1 MTSGIAF
8 TAEPVAHR
16 IRGIEM
22 PWNRVLA
29 AQAGPAGAAK
39 ALGPWYPQEFWAEC
53 VMVNDEAGDMKTFV
67 FRRFDGAPLAFRAG
81 QYLNIAFPVHG
92 PDEPPVD
99 RSYSISSAP
108 TEPWT
113 FAVTIKRDENGVVS
127 PWAHEH
133 IRPGTTLEMLGPV
146 GAFHLPDEDRRA
158 RYLLLGAGSGIT
170 PLMSMVRTLHA
181 LPGRADV
188 VLLYHG
194 PRPGAFGFS
203 KELEYLA
210 SVDSRLKVHYSL
222 GDRSVEGLWEG
233 MVGRLTGAMI
243 EAVAPDANG
252 RQVFAC
258 GPSGYLDVA
267 AELLRAAGVDDTSV
281 HMEYFTGDRS
291 VRAEY
296 REEVAYAEELA
307 GEYAAALEEEPLA
320 PEFEVYGPPEL
331 GAGPEDAEDEAVSG
345 PAETAAE
352 DLTGDGEA
360 EVDEASG
367 EALEEPTDIPAI
379 GVGAYTITF
388 RRSGKAIRV
397 DSDTTV
403 LDAARQAGVRISAN
417 CQEGMC
423 GSCKTLKLSGEVDMQ
438 HQGGI
443 RAREVSAG
451 LFLPCCSTTTSST
464 VVDL

>member
-1 MTSGIAF
+1 MTSGIAL

-22 PWNRVLA
+22 PWNRVLS

-281 HMEYFTGDRS
+281 HMEYFTGDRY

-320 PEFEVYGPPEL
+320 PEFEVYGTTEL
-331 GAGPEDAEDEAVSG
+331 GAGPEDTEDEVAPE
-345 PAETAAE
+345 PAETVGGVSTDSGDVEGDAASV
-352 DLTGDGEA
+352 A
-360 EVDEASG
+360 AP
-367 EALEEPTDIPAI
+367 EEPADIPAI

-403 LDAARQAGVRISAN
+403 LEAARQAGVRISAN

-423 GSCKTLKLSGEVDMQ
+423 GSCKTHRLAGHGKMQ

-443 RAREVSAG
+443 RQREIEAG
-451 LFLPCCSTTTSST
+451 LILACSWHPLS
-464 VVDL
+464 DAIIDD